1 MKFMIMKNKL
11 VLLAFTLGAL
21 TGLTACASKNAPDEY
36 MVLKNAPLSMPPDFH
51 MTPGSDTEDLDDV
64 IDPQDIARRALF
76 GEN

>member
-11 VLLAFTLGAL
+11 VLTAFAFAL
-21 TGLTACASKNAPDEY
+21 LSALTACSSKNAPDEY

-51 MTPGSDTEDLDDV
+51 MTPDGPTEDLNEV
-64 IDPQDIARRALF
+64 IDPKEIARRALF